1 MNESE
6 PQAIQGP
13 VLVIG
18 AGLIGA
24 SIGQALARA
33 NVDVWLRDVDQSQV
47 NTAVD
52 MGAGVPFDAMKRV
65 GQTPQMVV
73 VAVPPRFAARVIA
86 DASIEFP
93 EAVIT
98 DVTSVKSNILRQA
111 IAFGADESRL
121 VGGHPMAGR
130 EVSGAAA
137 ARKDLFDDRLWII
150 TALSSSSDLSQD
162 LVEQLALTCGAIAV
176 KMTVQ
181 EHDQAVALVSHAP
194 QILSSALAAQL
205 LPANEHHIAVA
216 GQGLRDMTRIAA
228 SDNTLWVDILS
239 ENAAPV
245 AEVIG
250 GLVAELQEVLHAL
263 RELAN
268 GDEDHSEILDATLRA
283 GAKGRARIPGRHG
296 NVEAAF
302 SQVAVLIED
311 KPGELARLF
320 VAAGDAGINLEDV
333 RIEHVL
339 GRPSG
344 LVELSV
350 RPDRSEN
357 LVDALVSRKFD
368 VKGVL

>member
-1 MNESE
+1 MSDSA

-33 NVDVWLRDVDQSQV
+33 GVEVWLRDVDQTQV
-47 NTAVD
+47 NTAVA
-52 MGAGVPFDAMKRV
+52 MGAGQPFESMKGERRS
-65 GQTPQMVV
+65 PQLVV

-86 DASIEFP
+86 DASLEFP
-93 EAVIT
+93 ESVIT
-98 DVTSVKSNILRQA
+98 DVTSVKGNILKQA

-150 TALSSSSDLSQD
+150 TALESSSSSSQN
-162 LVEQLALTCGAIAV
+162 LVEKLALSCGAIAV
-176 KMTVQ
+176 KMTVH

-194 QILSSALAAQL
+194 QVVRSALAAQL
-205 LPANEHHIAVA
+205 LPAHEHHIAVA

-228 SDNTLWVDILS
+228 SDNALWVDILS
-239 ENAAPV
+239 ENAEPV
-245 AEVIG
+245 AEVLG

-263 RELAN
+263 QDLAN
-268 GDEDHSEILDATLRA
+268 GDEDHAKILDATLRA
-283 GAKGRARIPGRHG
+283 GAQGRARIPGRHG

-350 RPDRSEN
+350 RPDRAQE
-357 LVDALVSRKFD
+357 LTDALASQKFD
-368 VKGVL
+368 VKGVS

>member
-1 MNESE
+1 MSGSA
-6 PQAIQGP
+6 PRAIKGP

-24 SIGQALARA
+24 SIGQALKRA
-33 NVDVWLRDVDQSQV
+33 NVDVWLSDVDETQV
-47 NTAVD
+47 STAVA
-52 MGAGVPFDAMKRV
+52 MGAGQSLASLKTETRVP
-65 GQTPQMVV
+65 QLVV
-73 VAVPPRFAARVIA
+73 VAVPPRFAAQVLA
-86 DASIEFP
+86 NASIDFP
-93 EAVIT
+93 ESVIT
-98 DVTSVKSNILRQA
+98 DVTSVKSNILKQA
-111 IAFGADESRL
+111 LAFGADESRL

-150 TALSSSSDLSQD
+150 TPLGLSSASSQD

-194 QILSSALAAQL
+194 QVVSSALAAQL
-205 LPANEHHIAVA
+205 LPAKEHHIAVA

-228 SDNTLWVDILS
+228 SDNDLWVDILS

-250 GLVAELQEVLHAL
+250 GLIAELQEVLHAL
-263 RELAN
+263 QELAN

-296 NVEAAF
+296 NIEAAF

-311 KPGELARLF
+311 KPAELARLF

-350 RPDRSEN
+350 RPDRAQE
-357 LVDALVSRKFD
+357 LVDALVSRDFD
-368 VKGVL
+368 VKGVS